1 VSIRTRALEFKP
13 IISNRGGARLV
24 PDSKFPALM
33 WRVRWPDGELSDMVN
48 LSRAKDALASFL
60 ESVDRRQRRRQ
71 SSPGGRRFVQTMGA
85 VS

>member
-1 VSIRTRALEFKP
+1 MTALFRTP
-13 IISNRGGARLV
+13 RLM

-48 LSRAKDALASFL
+48 LSRAKDALACFM
-60 ESVDRRQRRRQ
+60 ETEGRRQRRRQ
-71 SSPGGRRFVQTMGA
+71 SPPGARRFTQNLGA